1 MELYNVAV
9 KQYNLAVDGKTIT
22 EEQHTALKNK
32 LDTEKKLFD
41 ERADALK
48 QYESTLDEVRDTTD
62 NIEENMRSIAD
73 KKLEKIKFR
82 LEVVLDVKS
91 MKETVRDLSKE
102 ISEIFGDTLTQNF
115 MGYDKFNSPLAL
127 DAEAAKAEANL
138 MPQYKQQ
145 YEELKAL
152 YDSTTDDAARRDIMD
167 EISDLQGKIADSA
180 KAIVEWVNSIE
191 DIVPDAV
198 DAAAERFAA
207 FTD

>member
-1 MELYNVAV
+1 MKDTARD
-9 KQYNLAVDGKTIT
+9 LAKD
-22 EEQHTALKNK
+22 
-32 LDTEKKLFD
+32 
-41 ERADALK
+41 
-48 QYESTLDEVRDTTD
+48 
-62 NIEENMRSIAD
+62 IAD
-73 KKLEKIKFR
+73 
-82 LEVVLDVKS
+82 
-91 MKETVRDLSKE
+91 
-102 ISEIFGDTLTQNF
+102 IFGDTLTQNF
-115 MGYDKFNSPLAL
+115 MGYDKLEKPKFDSPLAL

-180 KAIVEWVNSIE
+180 KAIVEWANSIE